1 VSKLNRNGFRDLELD
16 ARVTL
21 IGQLLL
27 TTGTAFL
34 SLGQIFKLLKSDELP
49 TVPINAPQLNSSAEK
64 QSSLYSARK
73 SYFES

>member
-1 VSKLNRNGFRDLELD
+1 MSYSERKGFQQLELD
-16 ARVTL
+16 AKVTL

-34 SLGQIFKLLKSDELP
+34 SLGQIFKLLKTDQLP
-49 TVPINAPQLNSSAEK
+49 NTPINNQQPTINDK
-64 QSSLYSARK
+64 PVPLYGGRR

>member
-1 VSKLNRNGFRDLELD
+1 MKEYERKGFQNLELD
-16 ARVTL
+16 AKVTL

-34 SLGQIFKLLKSDELP
+34 SLGQIFKLLKNDQLP
-49 TVPINAPQLNSSAEK
+49 TVPINGQQASTTERPT
-64 QSSLYSARK
+64 SLYGGRR